1 VVRSRWTGLLAWTGW
16 GVSVA
21 APVAALLAYPP
32 TAQSARFLLT
42 LVPALAFATVGGFVA
57 ARKPS
62 NPIGWLFS
70 GWGLAM
76 TLATAADFYI
86 DHGLARGS
94 ITSGMRWAGWV
105 NATLWHPAFCL
116 LVFILLLFP
125 HGKLPSPRW
134 RPFARFTI
142 VVYLALAVSAA
153 LAPSAVQLYFPE
165 LTSPVPASGGA
176 LWDIAFGLL
185 LPGQLALVAVGVV
198 AQVVK
203 LRRARGRERQ
213 QVTWFVYAVVVAVL
227 TFIAGIVIFG
237 AGVLF
242 PVFAVIP
249 IAAGMAILRQRL
261 YDIDRVIN
269 RTVVWV
275 ALSVLLALAYVVA
288 VVALS
293 QIFGRSSELAVA
305 GSTLVVAAVFGPAR
319 RRVQTVV
326 DRRFNRRRYDAA
338 GLVTTFS
345 HRLRDEVD
353 LDTITREMS
362 GVVTA
367 AMEPAGHTVWLRP
380 AKVGISR

>member
-1 VVRSRWTGLLAWTGW
+1 MVRSRWTGLLAWTGW

-338 GLVTTFS
+338 GLVTAFS

>member
-1 VVRSRWTGLLAWTGW
+1 MVRSRWTGLLAWTGW

-165 LTSPVPASGGA
+165 LTSPVPASGSA

-227 TFIAGIVIFG
+227 TFTAGIVIFG

-338 GLVTTFS
+338 GLVTAFS